1 MGNWFGPDVSFL
13 DEDEQKDVTVRAFP
27 RNEGQLK
34 YFDRSDPAVFVCI
47 PLPPTDQSPVFDR
60 SLSDFGLENVHVVRC
75 MITAITSKQL
85 SLSRTSMP
93 AHRSTGQRH
102 LRIRPVPVRFFNEPA
117 GVY

>member
-47 PLPPTDQSPVFDR
+47 PLPPTDQSPVLTDR
-60 SLSDFGLENVHVVRC
+60 SVTSDWKTYMLCV
-75 MITAITSKQL
+75 A
-85 SLSRTSMP
+85 
-93 AHRSTGQRH
+93 
-102 LRIRPVPVRFFNEPA
+102 
-117 GVY
+117 